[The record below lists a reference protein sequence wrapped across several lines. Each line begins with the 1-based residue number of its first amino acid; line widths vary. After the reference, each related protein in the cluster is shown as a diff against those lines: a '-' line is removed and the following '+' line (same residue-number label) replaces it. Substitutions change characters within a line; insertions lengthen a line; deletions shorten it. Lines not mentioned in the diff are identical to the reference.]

1 MITSVQKWP
10 VHTLGDASIS
20 YSKGEAQASTAPSR
34 SPKSYAYSS
43 AQDASLGGASI
54 QASPRSPPILILGA
68 CVGSWPRDA
77 KPGPERPPCAPR
89 DINAAC
95 QGLSSAWTRRDE
107 AVRSHSPNTH
117 RPVSFPAR
125 GPASPKRK
133 GLSRFRQSAS
143 GSAAFSSSSSP
154 PYYGSLR
161 RQRGILATAAA
172 ATGPTPPL
180 RAGTSGGCLAGS

>member
-1 MITSVQKWP
+1 MPIPQRRMLHWAEPAFKHPLAVPRSSSPDSPSSVPAWARGPGTPNPDRNARPVLRGTSMPPARV
-10 VHTLGDASIS
+10 
-20 YSKGEAQASTAPSR
+20 
-34 SPKSYAYSS
+34 S
-43 AQDASLGGASI
+43 AQ
-54 QASPRSPPILILGA
+54 
-68 CVGSWPRDA
+68 
-77 KPGPERPPCAPR
+77 PGPVETKP
-89 DINAAC
+89 
-95 QGLSSAWTRRDE
+95 
-107 AVRSHSPNTH
+107 VRSHSPNTH

-172 ATGPTPPL
+172 ATGPTPPF